1 MENTQNTEQGKG
13 PIPAYLPFKTFQSAL
28 DNLRSHGMPTKIDKT
43 TWGSRSGA
51 DQQQIL
57 SAFKFLG
64 LIDDSERPQEVLK
77 KLVEVTSNSQ
87 EEKTIVGQLLRQRYS
102 KVFEHDLTKATP
114 GQLSETISNYG
125 ATGSTRDRCERFFLK
140 AAEFAG
146 IPMSARLTKGAWG
159 ASQGSTNGT
168 DDGATRSG
176 NGGRHRRRR
185 RSSSSTESEEHV
197 TAPTESGNAMKTIQL
212 PGVGGSLTISGTFN
226 PFGLMGEER
235 TLVYEIIDKMNEF
248 ESKFAKEEDDE

>member
-1 MENTQNTEQGKG
+1 MENNEQPKG
-13 PIPAYLPFKTFQSAL
+13 PIPGYLPFKTFQSAV
-28 DNLRSHGMPTKIDKT
+28 DNLRSHGMPTKIDRT
-43 TWGSRSGA
+43 TWASRSGA

-57 SAFKFLG
+57 TAFKFLG

-77 KLVEVTSNSQ
+77 KLVDAQPNSQ
-87 EEKTIVGQLLRQRYS
+87 EEKNIIGQILRQRYA

-114 GQLSETISNYG
+114 LQLSEAIASYG
-125 ATGSTRDRCERFFLK
+125 ATGSTRARCERFFLK

-146 IPMSARLTKGAWG
+146 IPMSARLSKGAHSI
-159 ASQGSTNGT
+159 ATNGA
-168 DDGATRSG
+168 DDASSRPG
-176 NGGRHRRRR
+176 NGVRHRRRR
-185 RSSSSTESEEHV
+185 RASSSSEVEEPAAAV
-197 TAPTESGNAMKTIQL
+197 DSGNAMKTIQL

-248 ESKFAKEEDDE
+248 ESKFAKSEEEDDE